1 MKQVSIKIL
10 LSTALPFVFVFR
22 TSASAPDFVKSV
34 DGRTV
39 VLSDLTVVEPDMV
52 LEVRSGED
60 LLGFLAARR
69 DEDGGLRVEVIAGR
83 AAAGADAIPIRRP
96 KSQVGFVD
104 GDEAERVKAEL
115 QVLCP
120 DRVSEL
126 DSVEQLDPKQFDAV
140 VITSTVPEERVREF
154 VRQGRT
160 AIVDSAIYAAWLG
173 GTPGEVIS
181 EEPLRVE
188 VAAASNATR
197 GVAIG
202 QAYDCYGRE
211 DRFHVCRYLKEV
223 QKNDRVL
230 LRLVGDGHP
239 VAIERTVGRGRLLAL
254 DLLSPNREPGHDPG
268 SVLKWLLP
276 GNVLNGNV
284 RYVRALSRQVDYDA
298 YMKAQEKVAERMHG
312 NWVREKAGVDSGGK
326 TIWRF
331 RLGPPDRPTF
341 CFDGALH
348 GGEWLNPH
356 LLLDF
361 IEYLADPAEDDY
373 KTRWVLRNFTI
384 AVIPMLSGS
393 MRQESA
399 AGCDL
404 NRNFDFRWE
413 DYTKGTGWR
422 AGRALK
428 LRGPTPFSEPE
439 ARVVRD
445 YVWNHPVIGRIDM
458 HMHGIQHGAMFIYAD
473 KTADPDQ
480 STFDAATAIIDADL
494 RDRFLWKGPTQLT
507 FRRSVHGGRV
517 MPFSTNWAAY
527 QGLWAVSS
535 ELVGGADH
543 SLQEKELGFE
553 GLLAFMYAAG
563 VDYTAGKRRWLGCP
577 RTGFARPGGYKDAT
591 ALVFTDNG
599 KQTITY
605 RTNRGSGKLRLP
617 LCSDGCRLYDEAGQ
631 PVPWTA
637 AGDHCIVPMGPSRL
651 FFECGA
657 ASRQDVLDALEQS
670 TFEQTGGEQ

>member
-1 MKQVSIKIL
+1 MKHPLVQIL
-10 LSTALPFVFVFR
+10 LIIALPLV
-22 TSASAPDFVKSV
+22 SAWPTNASVPVSVKSV
-34 DGRTV
+34 NGRAV
-39 VLSDLTVVEPDMV
+39 VLSDLTGVEPGTV

-60 LLGFLAARR
+60 LLGFLTAQR
-69 DEDGGLRVEVIAGR
+69 DENGSLRVEVIAGR
-83 AAAGADAIPIRRP
+83 VVAGADAIPIQRP
-96 KSQVGFVD
+96 QSRVGFLG
-104 GDEAERVKAEL
+104 GDEGVRVRAEL
-115 QVLCP
+115 QMLCP
-120 DRVSEL
+120 NRVSKL
-126 DSVEQLDPKQFDAV
+126 DSVEQLDPKQLDAV
-140 VITSTVPEERVREF
+140 VITSTVPEEPVREF

-160 AIVDSAIYAAWLG
+160 AIVDSATYAAWSG
-173 GTPGEVIS
+173 GTAGEVIT
-181 EEPLRVE
+181 EQPLRVE
-188 VAAASNATR
+188 VAAASDATR
-197 GVAIG
+197 GVAVG

-211 DRFHVCRYLKEV
+211 DGFHVCRYLKETRE
-223 QKNDRVL
+223 NDRVL
-230 LRLVGDGHP
+230 LRLVGEGHS

-254 DLLSPNREPGHDPG
+254 DLLSFNREPGHDPG

-276 GNVLNGNV
+276 GNVLNGSV

-298 YMKAQEKVAERMHG
+298 YMKAQETVAERMRG
-312 NWVREKAGVDSGGK
+312 KWVREKAGVDSGGK

-331 RLGPPDRPTF
+331 RMGPPDRPTL

-361 IEYLADPAEDDY
+361 VEYLADPAEDDY

-384 AVIPMLSGS
+384 AVIPMLSAS
-393 MRQESA
+393 MQQESA

-428 LRGPTPFSEPE
+428 LRGPAPFSEPE
-439 ARVVRD
+439 ARAVRD
-445 YVWNHPVIGRIDM
+445 YVWNNPVIGRIDM

-480 STFDAATAIIDADL
+480 TTFAAATAIIDANL
-494 RDRFLWKGPTQLT
+494 RDRFLWVGPTQLT
-507 FRRSVHGGRV
+507 FRRAVHGGRV
-517 MPFSTNWAAY
+517 LPFSTNWAAY
-527 QGLWAVSS
+527 QGLWAVST

-543 SLQEKELGFE
+543 ALQEKELGFE
-553 GLLAFMYAAG
+553 GLLAFMYAVG
-563 VDYTAGKRRWLGCP
+563 VDFAAGKRRWLGYP

-591 ALVFTDNG
+591 ALVFAHDG
-599 KQTITY
+599 KQTIAY
-605 RTNRGSGKLRLP
+605 RTSRGSGRLRLLLP
-617 LCSDGCRLYDEAGQ
+617 SDGCRLYDEAGQ
-631 PVPWTA
+631 PAPWTA
-637 AGDHCIVPMGPSRL
+637 AGDHCIVPMGLGRH

-657 ASRQDVLDALEQS
+657 ASRQVVLGALDQS